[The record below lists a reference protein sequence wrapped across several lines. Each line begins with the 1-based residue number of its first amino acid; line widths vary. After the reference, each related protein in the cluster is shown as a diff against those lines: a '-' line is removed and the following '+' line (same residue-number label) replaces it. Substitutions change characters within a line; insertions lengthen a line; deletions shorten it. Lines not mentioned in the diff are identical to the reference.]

1 MDIEG
6 LSINK
11 CWAFE
16 FKKILICIEY
26 FLDGFLFI
34 AIVLPFNPY
43 VERGGTGESKPI
55 TDVSHYQ
62 CKSRKYPEQLKC
74 FVSAVEKW

>member
-1 MDIEG
+1 M
-6 LSINK
+6 LFFAK
-11 CWAFE
+11 KFRQKFE
-16 FKKILICIEY
+16 CTI
-26 FLDGFLFI
+26 LDGYLFI

-43 VERGGTGESKPI
+43 VERGGNGESKPLK
-55 TDVSHYQ
+55 DVSHFQ